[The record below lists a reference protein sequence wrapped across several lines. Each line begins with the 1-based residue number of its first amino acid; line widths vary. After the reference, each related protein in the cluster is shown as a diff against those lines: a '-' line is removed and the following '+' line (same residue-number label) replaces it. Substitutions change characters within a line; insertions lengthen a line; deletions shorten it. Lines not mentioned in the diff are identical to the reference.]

1 MCPDWTPGSKG
12 GGWAPGLPGRW
23 ERALPS
29 PETPPAPQGHTP
41 HPVQV
46 SRRQE
51 TLRGPA
57 VCRPSRSVPGWGR
70 GGHLPVTRR
79 DSRGQTPPPPAP
91 GTLLTT
97 ELRQAG
103 SQAGRGHG
111 ACQAHG
117 RTEAGRTGSGQTRA
131 GTGAQSLRAR
141 ASWGRGRCQGW
152 GTWTG
157 YSLAWAQLCDES
169 GQAATRAGDVLAG
182 PEGAIRGSPALR
194 RGCWGCPAPQVH
206 PPKPAPR
213 DGDWLPLEMGSVKR
227 GSG

>member
-1 MCPDWTPGSKG
+1 MPRLDTREQGRGLGS
-12 GGWAPGLPGRW
+12 W
-23 ERALPS
+23 
-29 PETPPAPQGHTP
+29 PPW
-41 HPVQV
+41 QV
-46 SRRQE
+46 GE
-51 TLRGPA
+51 GT
-57 VCRPSRSVPGWGR
+57 SVPGDAPSPSGPHPASCPGVSGTGDPEGSR
-70 GGHLPVTRR
+70 RLPPKPLCARLGKRR
-79 DSRGQTPPPPAP
+79 PPARDPERQPWPDPAPPAP

-111 ACQAHG
+111 ACQARG

-194 RGCWGCPAPQVH
+194 RGCWGCPVPQVH